1 MDTLYPLIKWLH
13 ILFAVAALG
22 SNMTYGI
29 WIAAAS
35 RSPAALPFALRTIK
49 LIDDRLANPAYGLL
63 LVTGVVLVLIG
74 PYDFGM
80 AWVDLA
86 IGLYIVAVLVGALG
100 YSPTLRRQ
108 IALAENP
115 GPGSATYAV
124 VARRGTL
131 LGILLAVLVVGIEL
145 VMVTKPALW
154 G

>member
-35 RSPAALPFALRTIK
+35 RNPAALPFALRTIK
-49 LIDDRLANPAYGLL
+49 LIDDRLANPSYGLL
-63 LVTGVVLVLIG
+63 LVTGVVMVLMG

-115 GPGSATYAV
+115 GTAEYAA